1 MRQVKEVE
9 MPMESAVNVLAAFV
23 SSISR
28 DVCSQGS
35 YIGVLVFAVCCR
47 YSLENATVIGG
58 ISSSRKFLLC
68 FPCPHPAMQNG
79 SLLPSQWFVS
89 SRRRDLW
96 EHQLWR
102 KMHDYFQPHSIGIT
116 IWARSRQ
123 DKHLMMRAV
132 VPVRQP
138 LPQWSS
144 VVRPGQEPW
153 GQEAP

>member
-9 MPMESAVNVLAAFV
+9 IPMESAVNVLAAFV
-23 SSISR
+23 SGISR

-35 YIGVLVFAVCCR
+35 YVGVLIFAVCCR
-47 YSLENATVIGG
+47 YSLEKATVIGG
-58 ISSSRKFLLC
+58 IGSSRKFLLC

-79 SLLPSQWFVS
+79 LLPSQWFVS

-123 DKHLMMRAV
+123 GKHLMMRAL
-132 VPVRQP
+132 VPARQP
-138 LPQWSS
+138 LPRRSS
-144 VVRPGQEPW
+144 VVRPGQEPL
-153 GQEAP
+153 G